1 VLVHIS
7 SGGLKPQ
14 LEERAESLDV
24 SRKWKKRGT
33 VPVFFRE

>member
-1 VLVHIS
+1 VLVYIS

-14 LEERAESLDV
+14 LKERVDSLDV
-24 SRKWKKRGT
+24 SRKWKKLGT